1 MTQPPADWYPD
12 PGDPSRFRYWDGA
25 AWTEHRAPRVSERL
39 DGPPARPRGQSRLVS
54 FRIGWSLVGVGL
66 VGGILAALLLVN
78 ALSSP
83 FKAVFLSDPC
93 STPCSEVLR
102 LGQGN
107 YVVFEQ
113 IGTSNSYDPMTSS
126 TQVPATITSEDV
138 SVTSAAGQELK
149 IAELTSTQTID
160 RNGTIYEGVVS
171 FHVAAEGRYRVAVDA
186 PATTRVVVAPGLVQS
201 FARALPGLG
210 VAILS
215 ATLGCLGL
223 LVILLAWLRRRS
235 AAPSN

>member
-1 MTQPPADWYPD
+1 MTRPPADWYPD

-25 AWTEHRAPRVSERL
+25 AWTEHRAPRVGERL
-39 DGPPARPRGQSRLVS
+39 DGLPARPRGHSRLVS
-54 FRIGWSLVGVGL
+54 FRIGLSLVGVGL
-66 VGGILAALLLVN
+66 VGGILAALLLVS

-102 LGQGN
+102 LDQGN

-113 IGTSNSYDPMTSS
+113 IGTSNRYGPATSS

-138 SVTSAAGQELK
+138 SVTSSAGQELK
-149 IAELTSTQTID
+149 IAELASTQTID
-160 RNGTIYEGVVS
+160 RNGTIYGGVAS
-171 FHVAAEGRYRVAVDA
+171 FHVPAEGRYRVDVDA
-186 PATTRVVVAPGLVQS
+186 SAPTRIVVAPGLIQS

-215 ATLGCLGL
+215 ALVGCLGL
-223 LVILLAWLRRRS
+223 LVILLAWLRRSS
-235 AAPSN
+235 AATSN